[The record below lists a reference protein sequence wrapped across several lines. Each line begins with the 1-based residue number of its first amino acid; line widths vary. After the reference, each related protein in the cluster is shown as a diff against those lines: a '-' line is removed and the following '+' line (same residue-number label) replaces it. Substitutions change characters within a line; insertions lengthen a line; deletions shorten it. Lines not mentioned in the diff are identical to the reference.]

1 MKKSVLKNKRSRT
14 SSKKTGF
21 PKGIAA
27 DIVDALKKFGKI
39 VTKIPDKTQL
49 NEKDKKI
56 CRIYKII
63 F

>member
-39 VTKIPDKTQL
+39 VTKIPDKT
-49 NEKDKKI
+49 
-56 CRIYKII
+56 
-63 F
+63 